1 MDVAIPEQDRL
12 GRMDLPAGVIEYQ
25 KLRRLG
31 LPATATIGAIEYPT
45 KVRVAILSDEQI
57 VPGFLQCVTAD
68 GQRLT
73 VNVTKLAL

>member
-1 MDVAIPEQDRL
+1 MDVAIPQPDIDPL
-12 GRMDLPAGVIEYQ
+12 AH
-25 KLRRLG
+25 LG
-31 LPATATIGAIEYPT
+31 LPATATIGAIEYPV
-45 KVRVAILSDEQI
+45 KVRVAILSAEQV